1 MDMRCFSFNWA
12 HCRLMLFLRDCFR
25 RLLNRS
31 NKLSAQRL
39 FSPHSLY
46 SADYRFGLWVGTSFP
61 SHVRII
67 ACSSAYF
74 HSLFFS
80 LVLCL
85 YRDNCLFWV
94 FATRNCRAI
103 IWYSACVCAYIPSL
117 TLADF
122 APAKKCFFL
131 ISGHHNSLV
140 LCVPRFSQLFVQEF
154 RNACRLPSLG
164 KSIWQAKGNACTS
177 VLPLSSFFALFC
189 HRIYRLNSRIRHFL
203 CALML
208 TS

>member
-39 FSPHSLY
+39 FFPHSLY

-67 ACSSAYF
+67 ACSSEYF

-103 IWYSACVCAYIPSL
+103 IWYSACVCVLIFPVWRWLILRPRRSAS
-117 TLADF
+117 F
-122 APAKKCFFL
+122 SFPAIIILSCYVCHA
-131 ISGHHNSLV
+131 SAS
-140 LCVPRFSQLFVQEF
+140 FSCKNFGMHA
-154 RNACRLPSLG
+154 ACRLSENRFDRP
-164 KSIWQAKGNACTS
+164 KGMRAR
-177 VLPLSSFFALFC
+177 LFC
-189 HRIYRLNSRIRHFL
+189 RFL
-203 CALML
+203 LSLLCFATVFTALIL
-208 TS
+208 VSGIFCVP